1 MAMGFV
7 RTRGLTPV
15 PQPSMR
21 FLFVGSELCLRLP
34 SDPTSRWAPLPL
46 ASNFRHQDLQ
56 GTLTPKPLP
65 MPGTRETP
73 RDKPRGILLKLC

>member
-21 FLFVGSELCLRLP
+21 FLFVESELCLRLP

-65 MPGTRETP
+65 MPGTRQ
-73 RDKPRGILLKLC
+73 